1 MPTPRSTTT
10 RDRHRTVIA
19 RGKPD
24 CALCGEPIDYTL
36 KYPHLR
42 SFVVDHILPVNHYP
56 ELADELSNKQPAHND
71 CNRLKWDKVEEAEP
85 AVRTFVTWRT
95 W

>member
-1 MPTPRSTTT
+1 MTTPRSTTT
-10 RDRHRTVIA
+10 RDRHRGVIA

-24 CALCGEPIDYTL
+24 CALCHKPIDYTL

-42 SFVVDHILPVNHYP
+42 SFVVDHILPVVHYP

-71 CNRLKWDKVEEAEP
+71 CNRAKWDTLEGAEP
-85 AVRTFVTWRT
+85 SVRTFVTSRSW
-95 W
+95 

>member
-1 MPTPRSTTT
+1 MVSRNTTT
-10 RDRHRTVIA
+10 RDRHRAVIA

-36 KYPHLR
+36 KYPHLMC
-42 SFVVDHILPVNHYP
+42 FVVDHILPVIHHP
-56 ELADELSNKQPAHND
+56 ELADVLSNKQPAHNT
-71 CNRLKWDKVEEAEP
+71 CNRAKSDRLGEVETAGP
-85 AVRTFVTWRT
+85 RTFVTTRT